1 MTVCA
6 AVLVAG
12 AAGAQE
18 TPSFPARDLPA
29 AYDTYPRL
37 SFHDV
42 SLGYGVMPINDV
54 TGIMD
59 DLLPSLVGTGE
70 IAKRKTGSVNMGYMY
85 RLTPSL
91 TVGGMFV
98 YSGNMSSTVGGGYI
112 YDNFYSILPQVK
124 FVWYRSGIVG
134 LYSRLAAGVL
144 IADRQYQVGP
154 AVDDGDTAATFT
166 FQVSPIG
173 VELGRTIAGFA
184 EAGFGA
190 TGVLTLGVRARF

>member
-12 AAGAQE
+12 AAAAQE

-98 YSGNMSSTVGGGYI
+98 YSGNMSSTVGIGYRGDQQAQAEG
-112 YDNFYSILPQVK
+112 YDCVQDGHGNQQQQAAFYRNVQ
-124 FVWYRSGIVG
+124 
-134 LYSRLAAGVL
+134 
-144 IADRQYQVGP
+144 QE
-154 AVDDGDTAATFT
+154 
-166 FQVSPIG
+166 IG
-173 VELGRTIAGFA
+173 
-184 EAGFGA
+184 
-190 TGVLTLGVRARF
+190 

>member
-12 AAGAQE
+12 AAAAQE

-70 IAKRKTGSVNMGYMY
+70 IAKAED
-85 RLTPSL
+85 
-91 TVGGMFV
+91 
-98 YSGNMSSTVGGGYI
+98 GGGEH
-112 YDNFYSILPQVK
+112 
-124 FVWYRSGIVG
+124 GIHVPSHPFADG
-134 LYSRLAAGVL
+134 RRHVRLFGKHE
-144 IADRQYQVGP
+144 QYG
-154 AVDDGDTAATFT
+154 G
-166 FQVSPIG
+166 
-173 VELGRTIAGFA
+173 GRLHI
-184 EAGFGA
+184 
-190 TGVLTLGVRARF
+190 R

>member
-12 AAGAQE
+12 AAAAQE
-18 TPSFPARDLPA
+18 TPSFPVRDLPA

-98 YSGNMSSTVGGGYI
+98 YSGNMSSTVVPERYRGPLFPSGGRRA
-112 YDNFYSILPQVK
+112 DC
-124 FVWYRSGIVG
+124 RSAV
-134 LYSRLAAGVL
+134 SDRAG
-144 IADRQYQVGP
+144 
-154 AVDDGDTAATFT
+154 
-166 FQVSPIG
+166 
-173 VELGRTIAGFA
+173 GR
-184 EAGFGA
+184 
-190 TGVLTLGVRARF
+190 

>member
-1 MTVCA
+1 
-6 AVLVAG
+6 
-12 AAGAQE
+12 
-18 TPSFPARDLPA
+18 
-29 AYDTYPRL
+29 
-37 SFHDV
+37 
-42 SLGYGVMPINDV
+42 
-54 TGIMD
+54 
-59 DLLPSLVGTGE
+59 
-70 IAKRKTGSVNMGYMY
+70 MGYMY

>member
-12 AAGAQE
+12 AAAAQE

-91 TVGGMFV
+91 TVG
-98 YSGNMSSTVGGGYI
+98 
-112 YDNFYSILPQVK
+112 
-124 FVWYRSGIVG
+124 
-134 LYSRLAAGVL
+134 VL